1 MSKTVIMVCAHKR
14 DACLAE
20 PPYLP
25 VQVGRAIA
33 REDLGYTGDDS
44 GENISAKNR
53 NYCELTAQYWAWKNR
68 SDADY
73 IGLCHYRRYFD
84 FGSRSLANVKT
95 RTPAEFFASAHPVPD
110 MDRVFRRY
118 DVVLGR
124 PKYYPYN
131 LYTDYSR
138 QHIREDLD
146 LLRTVLGEKYLDYL
160 PAFDRFFFRGNRLSH
175 FNMFVMPRE
184 RFDAYSAW
192 LFDLLEEVERRIRIS
207 DDPVQA
213 RVMGYMSERLL
224 NVYVQHNRLRICYRP
239 VVMVDERKR
248 KGTLK
253 FLFHAGVN
261 NLLFFVTYPF
271 RKHAPSGD
279 EG

>member
-95 RTPAEFFASAHPVPD
+95 RTPAEFLLRHLVPD

-146 LLRTVLGEKYLDYL
+146 LLRTVLGEKVPGL
-160 PAFDRFFFRGNRLSH
+160 PARFRSVLFSREPAVAFQYVRDAAGAVRRLFGVVVRPARRGRAPYPDIRRSGAGPCNGIYERA
-175 FNMFVMPRE
+175 FVE
-184 RFDAYSAW
+184 C
-192 LFDLLEEVERRIRIS
+192 
-207 DDPVQA
+207 
-213 RVMGYMSERLL
+213 
-224 NVYVQHNRLRICYRP
+224 LR
-239 VVMVDERKR
+239 
-248 KGTLK
+248 
-253 FLFHAGVN
+253 A
-261 NLLFFVTYPF
+261 
-271 RKHAPSGD
+271 A
-279 EG
+279 

>member
-84 FGSRSLANVKT
+84 FGSLSLI
-95 RTPAEFFASAHPVPD
+95 
-110 MDRVFRRY
+110 
-118 DVVLGR
+118 
-124 PKYYPYN
+124 
-131 LYTDYSR
+131 
-138 QHIREDLD
+138 HI
-146 LLRTVLGEKYLDYL
+146 
-160 PAFDRFFFRGNRLSH
+160 
-175 FNMFVMPRE
+175 
-184 RFDAYSAW
+184 
-192 LFDLLEEVERRIRIS
+192 
-207 DDPVQA
+207 
-213 RVMGYMSERLL
+213 
-224 NVYVQHNRLRICYRP
+224 
-239 VVMVDERKR
+239 
-248 KGTLK
+248 
-253 FLFHAGVN
+253 
-261 NLLFFVTYPF
+261 
-271 RKHAPSGD
+271 
-279 EG
+279 

>member
-131 LYTDYSR
+131 LYTDYSGSTSAR
-138 QHIREDLD
+138 IW
-146 LLRTVLGEKYLDYL
+146 TCC
-160 PAFDRFFFRGNRLSH
+160 ARFWAKSTRITCPLSIGSFFAGTGC
-175 FNMFVMPRE
+175 
-184 RFDAYSAW
+184 
-192 LFDLLEEVERRIRIS
+192 RIS
-207 DDPVQA
+207 
-213 RVMGYMSERLL
+213 
-224 NVYVQHNRLRICYRP
+224 IC
-239 VVMVDERKR
+239 
-248 KGTLK
+248 
-253 FLFHAGVN
+253 
-261 NLLFFVTYPF
+261 
-271 RKHAPSGD
+271 S
-279 EG
+279 

>member
-1 MSKTVIMVCAHKR
+1 
-14 DACLAE
+14 
-20 PPYLP
+20 
-25 VQVGRAIA
+25 
-33 REDLGYTGDDS
+33 
-44 GENISAKNR
+44 
-53 NYCELTAQYWAWKNR
+53 
-68 SDADY
+68 
-73 IGLCHYRRYFD
+73 
-84 FGSRSLANVKT
+84 
-95 RTPAEFFASAHPVPD
+95 
-110 MDRVFRRY
+110 
-118 DVVLGR
+118 
-124 PKYYPYN
+124 
-131 LYTDYSR
+131 
-138 QHIREDLD
+138 
-146 LLRTVLGEKYLDYL
+146 
-160 PAFDRFFFRGNRLSH
+160 
-175 FNMFVMPRE
+175 MFVMPRE

-271 RKHAPSGD
+271 CKHAPSGD

>member
-84 FGSRSLANVKT
+84 FGGQCQNQDSR
-95 RTPAEFFASAHPVPD
+95 
-110 MDRVFRRY
+110 RVFRFGASGPGYGPGVSPVRRRS
-118 DVVLGR
+118 R
-124 PKYYPYN
+124 PAE
-131 LYTDYSR
+131 
-138 QHIREDLD
+138 I
-146 LLRTVLGEKYLDYL
+146 
-160 PAFDRFFFRGNRLSH
+160 LS
-175 FNMFVMPRE
+175 V
-184 RFDAYSAW
+184 
-192 LFDLLEEVERRIRIS
+192 
-207 DDPVQA
+207 
-213 RVMGYMSERLL
+213 
-224 NVYVQHNRLRICYRP
+224 
-239 VVMVDERKR
+239 
-248 KGTLK
+248 
-253 FLFHAGVN
+253 
-261 NLLFFVTYPF
+261 
-271 RKHAPSGD
+271 
-279 EG
+279 

>member
-20 PPYLP
+20 PP
-25 VQVGRAIA
+25 
-33 REDLGYTGDDS
+33 
-44 GENISAKNR
+44 
-53 NYCELTAQYWAWKNR
+53 
-68 SDADY
+68 
-73 IGLCHYRRYFD
+73 
-84 FGSRSLANVKT
+84 
-95 RTPAEFFASAHPVPD
+95 
-110 MDRVFRRY
+110 
-118 DVVLGR
+118 
-124 PKYYPYN
+124 
-131 LYTDYSR
+131 
-138 QHIREDLD
+138 
-146 LLRTVLGEKYLDYL
+146 YL

>member
-1 MSKTVIMVCAHKR
+1 M
-14 DACLAE
+14 
-20 PPYLP
+20 
-25 VQVGRAIA
+25 
-33 REDLGYTGDDS
+33 
-44 GENISAKNR
+44 
-53 NYCELTAQYWAWKNR
+53 
-68 SDADY
+68 
-73 IGLCHYRRYFD
+73 
-84 FGSRSLANVKT
+84 
-95 RTPAEFFASAHPVPD
+95 
-110 MDRVFRRY
+110 
-118 DVVLGR
+118 
-124 PKYYPYN
+124 
-131 LYTDYSR
+131 
-138 QHIREDLD
+138 
-146 LLRTVLGEKYLDYL
+146 RTVLGEKYPDYL